1 MVARAMIWTNRLR
14 LRPPVLILGG
24 CLGVAAVPATAEMDL
39 RGYGAGLYVSRDDTG
54 ITNADGDLDMQVD
67 RIGIRLS
74 ERVNPRLKLGL
85 EGGIVAVDVTGQA
98 VTDGMQLSGN
108 FLGVSLGGTA
118 FAGTRVGIDYRL
130 GLSYQ
135 SAEDGAA
142 GQKVEQ
148 DWLES
153 ELSVSLRWRSA
164 GRVSIFAGSR
174 LRALDLDQR
183 MSGAVDSTASFEEQG
198 RAQSFAGA
206 SLEVD
211 PGGFIDLAVYRGS
224 GGDGFALTFSREY

>member
-14 LRPPVLILGG
+14 VRPPVLILGG
-24 CLGVAAVPATAEMDL
+24 CLVVAAVPAAAEMDL

-54 ITNADGDLDMQVD
+54 ITNADSDLDRQVD

-74 ERVNPRLKLGL
+74 ERVNPHLKLGL
-85 EGGIVAVDVTGQA
+85 EGGIVAVDVAGQV

-108 FLGVSLGGTA
+108 FLGVSLSGA
-118 FAGTRVGIDYRL
+118 VFAGTRVGIDYRL

-135 SAEDGAA
+135 SAEDGSA

-153 ELSVSLRWRSA
+153 EVSLSLSWRAA
-164 GRVSIFAGSR
+164 GRVSIFAGSL
-174 LRALDLDQR
+174 LRTLDLDQR
-183 MSGAVDSTASFEEQG
+183 ISGTVDSTASFEERG
-198 RAQSFAGA
+198 RAQAFAGA
-206 SLEVD
+206 ALEVD
-211 PGGFIDLAVYRGS
+211 PGGFIDLTVYRGG
-224 GGDGFALTFSREY
+224 GGDGFTLVFSREY

>member
-1 MVARAMIWTNRLR
+1 MRMNLLR
-14 LRPPVLILGG
+14 VRPSVLILGG
-24 CLGVAAVPATAEMDL
+24 CLGIAAVPAAAEMDL
-39 RGYGAGLYVSRDDTG
+39 RGHGAGLYVSRDDAG
-54 ITNADGDLDMQVD
+54 ITNADSDLDWRVD

-74 ERVNPRLKLGL
+74 ERVNPHLILGL

-98 VTDGMQLSGN
+98 ATDGMQLSGN
-108 FLGVSLGGTA
+108 FLGVTLGGAA
-118 FAGTRVGIDYRL
+118 FAGARVGMDYRL

-135 SAEDGAA
+135 SAEDETE
-142 GQKVEQ
+142 GQRVEQ

-153 ELSVSLRWRSA
+153 EVSVSLRWRTA

-183 MSGAVDSTASFEEQG
+183 MSGTVNSTASFEEQG
-198 RAQSFAGA
+198 RAQAFAGA
-206 SLEVD
+206 ALEVD